1 MSHLTSVFRRF
12 WAECTLVYLRV
23 GCSVLPQKQKQF
35 IRSHYSGIRCRRLGW
50 ISNNQGCSLSDLPAS
65 RPTRRRP
72 NLQKLGER
80 SKVASSP
87 PHLSLSTM
95 LQMDG
100 LFFKSLP
107 LWATLLLLSG
117 VLSALA
123 FVKKR
128 RDEATKLPLPPGPK
142 GHWLFGVDLSQ
153 P

>member
-35 IRSHYSGIRCRRLGW
+35 IRRRLGW
-50 ISNNQGCSLSDLPAS
+50 ISNNQGCSLSGLPAS

-107 LWATLLLLSG
+107 SWAKLLLLSG
-117 VLSALA
+117 VFSALA

-142 GHWLFGVDLSQ
+142 GHWLFGVDISQ